1 MNRRVASSNVETRTK
16 IDAVVKRWEQRC
28 LLAEGSLLAD
38 GEEVWT
44 VENLDRAYRN
54 IVEEPLLDGRTFL
67 EKLKVQL
74 SDPELIALGA
84 ELLVVYYLF
93 AWQGSIGAA
102 TKQARV
108 NEVLGWGGRSLDED
122 GEIWA
127 ALGGDGIGHP
137 GQYFL
142 LRPDIQLG
150 FVMNFAASL
159 KAEPDERR
167 SEILADPWKCRDL
180 ADADA
185 DGGAQGMR
193 HIVLHLLHPGSFE
206 PISSS
211 AHKQRISTTYG
222 GLLAEPIEDVDEQL
236 LAVHDAL
243 QELLGKSREELDFY
257 LPPLA
262 GTWGNGE
269 PGEETDP
276 IGALELKRQVV
287 LFGPPGTSKT
297 YRAKEIAGQI
307 IRRQALRE
315 WGPVRY
321 FESQGRVQELIDGH
335 VQRLQLHP
343 AYSYEEFIRGL
354 RLRDG
359 GVTYEDGYLLQ
370 LIARI
375 ESEKV
380 PDGEAPLPWVLI
392 LDELNRADLSRVFG
406 EAFSVFE
413 DRDTEVTLAG
423 VEHGRQPATIKLP
436 RRLYVIGTMNLIDQS
451 LEQIDFAL
459 RRRFLWWRAGFERQ
473 RLYAVLLELWQ
484 QSATAKRYPWS
495 RISGDMEL
503 FAERAELLN
512 EHVGD
517 SSLLG
522 RDYEI
527 GHTYFFDVVGLLAG
541 AEYMHRKT
549 RASQFLWNSKMQA
562 RSPVLDLWRM
572 SLEPLLDQYL
582 QGEDAAARRG
592 ELLRLQRIFTAGA

>member
-1 MNRRVASSNVETRTK
+1 MASNKAETRTR
-16 IDAVVKRWEQRC
+16 IEAVVKRWEQQC
-28 LLAEGSLLAD
+28 LLAD
-38 GEEVWT
+38 GSLLEDGEQVWT
-44 VENLDRAYRN
+44 VEALDRAYRN
-54 IVEEPLLDGRTFL
+54 IVETPLLDGRKFL
-67 EKLKVQL
+67 EKLREQL

-84 ELLVVYYLF
+84 ELLVIYYLF
-93 AWQGSIGAA
+93 AWHGSIGAD
-102 TKQARV
+102 TKHARV
-108 NEVLGWGGRSLDED
+108 NEVLGWGGRALDED
-122 GEIWA
+122 GEVWA
-127 ALGGDGIGHP
+127 ALGGEGVGHP

-150 FVMNFAASL
+150 FIMDFARRL
-159 KAEPDERR
+159 KVEPDERR
-167 SEILADPWKCRDL
+167 SEILADPWKCRDF

-193 HIVLHLLHPGSFE
+193 HILLHLLYPESFE
-206 PISSS
+206 PISSG
-211 AHKQRISTTYG
+211 AHKQRIAATYG
-222 GLLAEPIEDVDEQL
+222 GLLTDPVEDVDEQL
-236 LAVHDAL
+236 LAIHEAL
-243 QELLGKSREELDFY
+243 QELLNKPREELDFY

-297 YRAKEIAGQI
+297 YRAVDIAGQI

-315 WGPVRY
+315 WGPVTY
-321 FESQGRVQELIDGH
+321 FESQGRVQELIDAH

-354 RLRDG
+354 RLGDG
-359 GVTYEDGYLLQ
+359 GVAYEDGYLLQ
-370 LIARI
+370 LVARI
-375 ESEKV
+375 ESEEI

-406 EAFSVFE
+406 EAFSVLE

-423 VEHGRQPATIKLP
+423 VEHGQQPATIKLP

-473 RLYAVLLELWQ
+473 RLYAVLPELWQ
-484 QSATAKRYPWS
+484 RSTVAKRYPWS

-512 EHVGD
+512 EHIAD
-517 SSLLG
+517 SALLG

-549 RASQFLWNSKMQA
+549 RAGRFLWNSKKQA

-582 QGEDAAARRG
+582 QGVDAKARQG
-592 ELLRLQRIFTAGA
+592 ELLRLQRAFTSGGA